1 MLPTTFEDIFHRSAC
16 ILGEGALIERLR
28 RDSPF
33 ELDPFIVNSGFIYE
47 EPTRKAMESIY
58 RQYLDAG
65 ARHDLPLLLSTPTW
79 RASRQRIADAGLADR
94 DVNGDNFRFL
104 DDLRKSYGNYSQKV
118 VICGLMSCKGDA
130 YDQSQALETD
140 AAHAFHA
147 WQAQKLAEAGVDFL
161 KAATL
166 PALDEA
172 IGLAKAMAD
181 TGMSYVVSFVVRPE
195 GTLLDN
201 TPLKDAVT
209 AIDAATAPNPF
220 VFMANC
226 THASNFRSALLHKV
240 NSSPLVRDRMK
251 GLLANTAALT
261 PEELDNADSLVEEE
275 PEVFG
280 RDLAALHKDLGT
292 RILGGCC
299 GTDQRHIGDLA
310 ARLAASENMMKY
322 SNRGD

>member
-1 MLPTTFEDIFHRSAC
+1 MPPTTFEDIFHRSAC
-16 ILGEGALIERLR
+16 ILGEGSLIERLR
-28 RDSPF
+28 RNSPF

-47 EPTRKAMESIY
+47 EPKRKAMESIY

-104 DDLRKSYGNYSQKV
+104 DDLRKSYKDYSRKV
-118 VICGLMSCKGDA
+118 VIGGIMSCKGDA
-130 YDQSQALETD
+130 YDRNQTLEAD
-140 AAHAFHA
+140 EAYAFHA
-147 WQAQKLAEAGVDFL
+147 WQAQKLAKAGVDFL
-161 KAATL
+161 MACTL
-166 PALDEA
+166 PALEEA
-172 IGLAKAMAD
+172 VGLARAMAK
-181 TGMSYVVSFVVRPE
+181 TNKPYVVSFVVRPE

-201 TPLKDAVT
+201 TPLKDALT
-209 AIDAATAPNPF
+209 AIDSAATPKPF
-220 VFMANC
+220 AYMVNC
-226 THASNFRSALLHKV
+226 THASNFRSALLHKI
-240 NSSPLVRDRMK
+240 NSSSLVRDRMK

-280 RDLAALHKDLGT
+280 RDLAAIHKELGT

-299 GTDQRHIGDLA
+299 GTDQRHINDLA
-310 ARLAASENMMKY
+310 ARLAGA
-322 SNRGD
+322 